1 MISGEILLKA
11 GRVIDPSQ
19 DLDAELDVRLVDGLV
34 AEYGTDLTPGKDCQM
49 LDCAGLVVCPGLID
63 MHVHLR
69 DPGREDKETIY
80 SGTRAAAA
88 GGFTSILCKANTGL
102 TVDSPETV
110 NYIYSTNARRG
121 MVNVFPIAAITV
133 GLGGTQLSDLWTV
146 AEAKAIAIS
155 DDGVPV
161 SDPAMMRRALQL
173 ARDIGILV
181 MAHCEDETLAAGYVT
196 ETLQSWE
203 MGLAGSPP
211 SSEVVSIARDL
222 ALAREVGGKLH
233 IDHISCRASL
243 QAVCDAKAAGA
254 DVSCETCPHY
264 FSLSQQDLDSYS
276 TRFKM
281 NPPLRSADDVAA
293 MVEGL
298 ADGSIDVISSDHA
311 PHTAV
316 EKDRFFAEA
325 PFGIVGLETSLAVA
339 LTFLH
344 QRAGLPLARIVS
356 LMSCNPAR
364 RLNLAQKGSL
374 RPGSDADVTV
384 LDPRQQKQVD
394 SGEFYSLGHA
404 SPYNGMTLKGWQVY
418 TIVAGELVA
427 ANGRIITE

>member
-1 MISGEILLKA
+1 MITGEILLKS
-11 GRVIDPSQ
+11 GRVIDPSLE
-19 DLDAELDVRLVDGLV
+19 LDAELDVRLVDGLIT
-34 AEYGTDLTPGKDCQM
+34 ELGTDLTPGKHAQV
-49 LDCAGLVVCPGLID
+49 LDCRGLVVCPGLID

-69 DPGREDKETIY
+69 DPGREDKETLY
-80 SGTRAAAA
+80 TGTRAAAA

-102 TVDSPETV
+102 TIDSPETV

-121 MVNVFPIAAITV
+121 LVNVFPIAAITV

-146 AEAKAIAIS
+146 VQAKAIAIS

-196 ETLQSWE
+196 ESLQSWE

-211 SSEVVSIARDL
+211 SSEVVSISRDL

-233 IDHISCRASL
+233 IDHISCRESL
-243 QAVCDAKAAGA
+243 QAVRAAKAIGA

-264 FSLSQQDLDSYS
+264 FSLSQDNIDSYS

-311 PHTAV
+311 PHTAM

-339 LTFLH
+339 LTFLYH
-344 QRAGLPLARIVS
+344 KAGLSINRIIS

-364 RLNLAQKGSL
+364 RLNLTQKGSL

-384 LDPRQQKQVD
+384 LDLRQQKQVD
-394 SGEFYSLGHA
+394 AKNFYSLGHA
-404 SPYNGMTLKGWQVY
+404 SPYDGMELNGWQVY
-418 TIVAGELVA
+418 TIVGGELVA
-427 ANGRIITE
+427 ERGIIITE